1 MPVKVKICGIN
12 SPVAQPGPFAAAR
25 RMVAALAQS
34 AGAEP

>member
-12 SPVAQPGPFAAAR
+12 SPVAQPDPFAAAR
-25 RMVAALAQS
+25 RIVAELVQT

>member
-12 SPVAQPGPFAAAR
+12 SPAAEAGPLAAAR
-25 RMVAALAQS
+25 RIVAELAQS